1 MDSEHQDAGQD
12 HRQEM
17 GDLERSAVPGVIAVL
32 GQLGPGAVVTEEG
45 LAKLFQRHASSVK
58 RAIRRGELPPP
69 TRIFGGNAW
78 TVGCLVRHFESRQSD
93 AAKERER
100 EPRRL
105 AELTS

>member
-1 MDSEHQDAGQD
+1 
-12 HRQEM
+12 
-17 GDLERSAVPGVIAVL
+17 
-32 GQLGPGAVVTEEG
+32 
-45 LAKLFQRHASSVK
+45 
-58 RAIRRGELPPP
+58 LPPP

-100 EPRRL
+100 ETRRL